1 MGADTVPECGTG
13 QSKIFLQ
20 SLIFFLFSAF
30 VSPPLGLTLLTA
42 QGIKI
47 SMKLKEKRAKR

>member
-20 SLIFFLFSAF
+20 SLIFFLFSGF